1 MIIESHRH
9 GYSAE
14 ELLDS
19 HDEGRQPELVW
30 TWDEIVKHFG
40 PRYELD
46 FRDELKTHGHNGHGE
61 ALYCAGEVLGW
72 LGY

>member
-1 MIIESHRH
+1 MVIESSRY

-30 TWDEIVKHFG
+30 TWPDIVKRFG

-46 FRDELKTHGHNGHGE
+46 FRDELKTHGHNGHGA
-61 ALYCAGEVLGW
+61 ALYCAREVLGW